1 MEYRGTVLT
10 DALSV
15 KEIFT
20 VLRPDIC
27 RFYPGRGESHP
38 FPEIFYLSRG
48 KHTLLLDKREYT
60 LLGGQMIIYAPFS
73 FHESSQYRPIDAE
86 ASVLTFDADSQ
97 ILSSLYNTVLTLTPA
112 QRDRL
117 CAIVEEGVGYFYW
130 DEQSTAT
137 RGMRLR
143 TGIDPTELW
152 GLKKQIELFLI
163 DVYRT
168 HASQASKS
176 AKELRHDA
184 EFEAITAHLRAHL
197 AEPMTLERIAKA
209 SSMSVSR
216 LKLLFRDMAQM
227 GPIEYL
233 LRLRVERA
241 KELICEGAMNF
252 TQISEAVGFS
262 SLHYFSR
269 VFKSIAGLSPSEYK
283 KSITQHNAPQ
293 K

>member
-27 RFYPGRGESHP
+27 RSYPGRGEAHP

-48 KHTLLLDKREYT
+48 KHTLLIDKREYT
-60 LLGGQMIIYAPFS
+60 LLGGQMIIYAPLS
-73 FHESSQYRPIDAE
+73 FHEASQYRPIDAE
-86 ASVLTFDADSQ
+86 AAVLTFDADSQ
-97 ILSSLYNTVLTLTPA
+97 ILSSLYNTVISLTPL
-112 QRDRL
+112 QRDHL

-137 RGMRLR
+137 HGMLLR
-143 TGIDPTELW
+143 EGIDPTRLW

-184 EFEAITAHLRAHL
+184 EFEAITVHLRAHL
-197 AEPMTLERIAKA
+197 AESMTLERIAKA
-209 SSMSVSR
+209 SSMSISR
-216 LKLLFRDMAQM
+216 LKLLFREKAQM

-233 LRLRVERA
+233 LHLRVERA
-241 KELICEGAMNF
+241 KELICEGALNF

-283 KSITQHNAPQ
+283 KSIPCHNSPQ
-293 K
+293 E